1 MPTHDPPDD
10 LDHWLDGLRGRG
22 RADAPA
28 ATRAEAQAQRTAI
41 AEAHRDAQAALPDD
55 PQELQRLLF
64 RLRREG
70 LLGAES
76 RAAAH
81 PWRRR
86 LPLAAA
92 AVLAL
97 GLAITMIGP
106 GLWQA
111 EEEPVLR
118 SGAAVQT
125 LEADA
130 SQVEAAA
137 LRVQQALRSAGATV
151 SVIDIG
157 GGAREVAATVPK
169 ERVAEATRA
178 LAALG
183 LQPPAADGSL
193 RVEVRPR
200 AAPAAR

>member
-1 MPTHDPPDD
+1 MANPDPRDD
-10 LDHWLDGLRGRG
+10 LDHWLDGLRGRD

-28 ATRAEAQAQRTAI
+28 ATRAEAQAQRSAI
-41 AEAHRDAQAALPDD
+41 AEAHRDAQAARPDD

-70 LLGAES
+70 LLGAEA
-76 RAAAH
+76 RATAH
-81 PWRRR
+81 PWRLR
-86 LPLAAA
+86 LPVAAA
-92 AVLAL
+92 AALAL

-111 EEEPVLR
+111 DEEPVLR

-137 LRVQQALRSAGATV
+137 QRVQQALRSAGATV
-151 SVIDIG
+151 TVNDIG
-157 GGAREVAATVPK
+157 AGAREVAATVPK
-169 ERVAEATRA
+169 ERLAEAARA
-178 LAALG
+178 LAPLG
-183 LQPPAADGSL
+183 LRPPAADGTL

-200 AAPAAR
+200 AAKSGP

>member
-1 MPTHDPPDD
+1 MATNDSRDD
-10 LDHWLDGLRGRG
+10 LDHWLDGLRGRD

-28 ATRAEAQAQRTAI
+28 ATRAEARAQRPAI
-41 AEAHRDAQAALPDD
+41 IDAHRAAHAASPDD

-70 LLGAES
+70 LLGAEAH
-76 RAAAH
+76 AAAH

-86 LPLAAA
+86 LPVAAA

-125 LEADA
+125 LEADP
-130 SQVEAAA
+130 SQVEVAA
-137 LRVQQALRSAGATV
+137 LRVQQALLSAGATV
-151 SVIDIG
+151 TVNDIG

-169 ERVAEATRA
+169 ERLAEAARA
-178 LAALG
+178 LAPLG
-183 LQPPAADGSL
+183 LRPPAADGTL

-200 AAPAAR
+200 AAESGP